1 MRTSGRTISVVL
13 FAAIFALTAIG
24 SYAIVR
30 QYNQLFVMDSAE
42 VEITRLRNGVVAILD
57 LVRVRDAIEN
67 IRAPEDLAGV
77 PGTELMDSIDYLF
90 VRLNTLQIA
99 HSSAG
104 HDTADRTVTDLSALI
119 DKLDGAVTGPPEDFL
134 SRRSDIQTDIKR
146 TIGTIVNYY
155 DAQKKMH
162 VNAMQRQGH
171 LRERLLT
178 LVFALTA
185 TFVIISSTSI
195 YLWRREIAARIKR
208 REAEERAHILAYYD
222 PLTGL
227 ANRTTFLKEA
237 ETALGAHK
245 NPALFLIDLDEFKL
259 VNDTYGHH
267 AADRVLCS
275 VAERLRQLFEAQGGT
290 AARLAGDEFAA
301 LLPEAEVVGDLGK
314 FANDV
319 REKLAAPMSYDGSQL
334 SPRTSAGIAT
344 PALVNGQTAPSLN
357 GLLRAADYALYKA
370 KTTGRFR
377 CMIYDTE
384 MARSVSLRRELKIAM
399 PAALEA
405 EEFFIEYQP
414 QINLET
420 GRLHGFEALVRW
432 QHGDQVF
439 QPCEFV
445 EIAEES
451 DFITRLDRW
460 VMRTAIAEARRW
472 QALSPKPVSISVNLS
487 ARNFHRSSIVDDIT
501 RMLDDSGFPP
511 ELLTIELT
519 ESVLIKDWKQTRDT
533 LHRLTELGMKVALDD
548 FGTGYSSLSYLRQL
562 DVTEVK
568 IDRSF
573 LVDIEASDR
582 TRMMLDALVDIV
594 RSLDMQLV
602 VEGVETPGQAR
613 ILAGLGGHIGQGFL
627 FSQPVSRLAAS
638 DLIRSGMIFD
648 IGTERSSRGWRPANE
663 TQVG

>member
-1 MRTSGRTISVVL
+1 MGASGRTISVVL
-13 FAAIFALTAIG
+13 FTAIFALTAIG

-30 QYNQLFVMDSAE
+30 QYNQLIVHDSAE
-42 VEITRLRNGVVAILD
+42 AEITRLRNGVVAILD

-67 IRAPEDLAGV
+67 IRTPQDLVGT
-77 PGTELMDSIDYLF
+77 PGDDLLDAIDFLF
-90 VRLNTLQIA
+90 VRLDALRQS
-99 HSSAG
+99 HSSAT
-104 HDTADRTVTDLSALI
+104 HNTADETVADLATLI
-119 DKLDGAVTGPPEDFL
+119 GRLDSAVTGSAENFL
-134 SRRSDIQTDIKR
+134 LGRSDIHANIKQ

-155 DAQKKMH
+155 DAQKQMH
-162 VNAMQRQGH
+162 VQAMQRQEH
-171 LRERLLT
+171 LLERLLT

-185 TFVIISSTSI
+185 TFVVISSTSI
-195 YLWRREIAARIKR
+195 YLWRREISARIQR
-208 REAEERAHILAYYD
+208 RAAEERAHILAYYD

-237 ETALGAHK
+237 EAVLKTHE

-267 AADRVLCS
+267 AGDRLLCS
-275 VAERLRQLFEAQGGT
+275 VAERLRQNFEARGGL

-301 LLPEAEVVGDLGK
+301 ILPAADIVGDLDA
-314 FANDV
+314 FAT
-319 REKLAAPMSYDGSQL
+319 ELIGKLAAPMSYEGVHL

-344 PALVNGQTAPSLN
+344 PSLVEGQAAPSLN
-357 GLLRAADYALYKA
+357 GLMRAADYALYKA
-370 KTTGRFR
+370 KANGRFQH
-377 CMIYDTE
+377 MVYDTE
-384 MARSVSLRRELKIAM
+384 MARTVSVRRELKMAM
-399 PAALEA
+399 PTALEA
-405 EEFFIEYQP
+405 EEFFVEYQP
-414 QINLET
+414 QIDLEN

-432 QHGDQVF
+432 QRGDQVI
-439 QPCEFV
+439 PPGVFV

-451 DFITRLDRW
+451 DFITRLDGW
-460 VMRTAIAEARRW
+460 VMRTAITEARRW

-487 ARNFHRSSIVDDIT
+487 ARNFHRSTLVDDIAQI
-501 RMLDDSGFPP
+501 LDEAGLPP
-511 ELLTIELT
+511 ELLTVELT
-519 ESVLIKDWKQTRDT
+519 ESVLIKDWKQTHDT
-533 LHRLTELGMKVALDD
+533 LRRMTELGMNVALDD
-548 FGTGYSSLSYLRQL
+548 FGTGFSSLSYLRQL

-582 TRMMLDALVDIV
+582 TRMLIDALVDIV
-594 RSLDMQLV
+594 RSLNMQLV

-627 FSQPVSRLAAS
+627 FSRPVSRLAAS

-648 IGTERSSRGWRPANE
+648 IGTTKTNSGWRPANE